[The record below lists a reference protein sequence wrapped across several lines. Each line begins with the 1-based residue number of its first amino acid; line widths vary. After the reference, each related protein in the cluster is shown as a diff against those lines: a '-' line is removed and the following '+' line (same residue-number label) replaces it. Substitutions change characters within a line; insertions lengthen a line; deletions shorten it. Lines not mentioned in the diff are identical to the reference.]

1 MSRVAKRLR
10 RKNLDAPE
18 SIEDVLGRAGED
30 RFASKRAKQQ
40 AIPRKEW
47 RAAVGPRIADR
58 AQPISI
64 ERGVLT
70 IKVATSV
77 WANELHMLAPE
88 LLARLKLCGFAV
100 ISLRFRVGILDTV
113 GRPPERRATRKIP
126 PPALLEPELR
136 ALVANVADTELRV
149 TIEKAACANL
159 AWQRHIKVQR

>member
-1 MSRVAKRLR
+1 MSRAKRLQ
-10 RKNLDAPE
+10 RKILDAPE
-18 SIEDVLGRAGED
+18 SLEDVLGRAGEN
-30 RFASKRAKQQ
+30 RFASKRGPQQ
-40 AIPRKEW
+40 AIAHKEW

-88 LLARLKLCGFAV
+88 LLDRLKLHGVAV
-100 ISLRFRVGILDTV
+100 TSLRFRVGTLDTV

-126 PPALLEPELR
+126 PPASLEPALR
-136 ALVANVADTELRV
+136 ALVANVADTELRA

-159 AWQRHIKVQR
+159 AWQRHVKVQR